1 MNRADF
7 YQSVRGTVGNYLP
20 LGFQKMPVLIH
31 ETEQAGQKTAL
42 LTLESGRAMP
52 VMSLEGYLRSVEQG
66 ERPEQTMIRIGVD
79 YTKHLVRER
88 KKSQAYQR

>member
-7 YQSVRGTVGNYLP
+7 YQSVRDTVGNYLP
-20 LGFQKMPVLIH
+20 LGFQKMSVLIH
-31 ETEQAGQKTAL
+31 ETEQAGQKTAF
-42 LTLESGRAMP
+42 LTLEGRQAMP
-52 VMSLEGYLRSVEQG
+52 VMSLERYLRSVEQG

-88 KKSQAYQR
+88 KKSQICGG